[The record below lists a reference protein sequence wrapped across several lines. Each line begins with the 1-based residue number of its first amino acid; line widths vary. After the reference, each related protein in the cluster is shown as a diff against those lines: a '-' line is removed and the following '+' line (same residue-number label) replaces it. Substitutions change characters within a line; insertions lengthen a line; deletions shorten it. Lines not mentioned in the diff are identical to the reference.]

1 LSDCCTPKGYRTIF
15 SDRSA
20 QSEAKRYRRRG
31 LDGTSRRIFNL
42 VTGRGVEGKT
52 LLEVGGGIG
61 AIEIELLK
69 AGMAQAV
76 NVELTPTYEATA
88 RDLVGEAGLA
98 NRVERKVMDFTEA
111 GQDVGKADVVVMN
124 RVLCCYPDMP
134 KLAAA
139 AAEHAGDLLV
149 VSFPNNRWWT
159 QLGLS
164 FGNFG
169 FGLFRIQ
176 FRLFLHPPEM
186 ILAAVERHGFRTAS
200 NNRGLLWQVAA
211 FERAPT

>member
-1 LSDCCTPKGYRTIF
+1 
-15 SDRSA
+15 
-20 QSEAKRYRRRG
+20 
-31 LDGTSRRIFNL
+31 
-42 VTGRGVEGKT
+42 
-52 LLEVGGGIG
+52 
-61 AIEIELLK
+61 
-69 AGMAQAV
+69 
-76 NVELTPTYEATA
+76 
-88 RDLVGEAGLA
+88 
-98 NRVERKVMDFTEA
+98 
-111 GQDVGKADVVVMN
+111 
-124 RVLCCYPDMP
+124 
-134 KLAAA
+134 
-139 AAEHAGDLLV
+139 LLV